1 MQSRNSI
8 YYFRWPIPRALHPA
22 QKPSTLKL
30 SLCKREPKRALRLSR
45 YLSHMGERWQAV
57 KDVAQMDYKDVRKF
71 LTDHF
76 RQLFETQRAKMDN
89 EGRLPQ
95 RKQLKT
101 TKRYCWET
109 Y

>member
-1 MQSRNSI
+1 
-8 YYFRWPIPRALHPA
+8 
-22 QKPSTLKL
+22 
-30 SLCKREPKRALRLSR
+30 
-45 YLSHMGERWQAV
+45 
-57 KDVAQMDYKDVRKF
+57 MDYKDVRKF